1 MFRSFVYTIAA
12 CSALALASCASV
24 SERAPAPDMAESE
37 QPERVLMI
45 GLDGF
50 RADFLDL
57 YDAPNLEAL
66 AERGAQAERMI
77 PVMPS
82 KTFVNFYSIATGLYP
97 ESHGMTENAPYD
109 REARTGFVNPMAA
122 QDPFWWQGE
131 PIWTTAE
138 REGLTSAIMFWLG
151 SEVEHDGLRP
161 SIWTSYQHD
170 KPYQERVDEVLAW
183 FDAPED
189 DMPRL
194 AAVYFDRVDSVAHRN
209 GPENQ
214 AVAEAVAEVDGY
226 VGQLV
231 EGLRARGLLETTNI
245 IIVSDHG
252 MAQLSDDRIVE
263 VDQWIDFDRVYSP
276 HMEGRWGAGAQ
287 PYIFLFSE
295 EGEEAAI
302 DEALAAINAS
312 GNEHVMAYKAHEMP
326 DHYHLDHPTRGPD
339 LLVVAEAGWSLVAPS
354 LEQRPRRIIPGNH
367 GYDNMDPVMGALFVA
382 AGPRFDGA
390 GTVAPFENVNVYLM
404 IACALGLN
412 PAQTDGDPREVA
424 RVTAGR
430 CPAQ

>member
-1 MFRSFVYTIAA
+1 MFRSFVHTAA
-12 CSALALASCASV
+12 VCSALLLASCASV
-24 SERAPAPDMAESE
+24 TDAGSAPEAKA
-37 QPERVLMI
+37 QPERVLLI
-45 GLDGF
+45 GLDGL
-50 RADFLDL
+50 RADALDM
-57 YDAPNLEAL
+57 YDAPTLEAL
-66 AERGAQAERMI
+66 AERGARAERMI

-97 ESHGMTENAPYD
+97 ENHGMTENAPYD
-109 REARTGFVNPMAA
+109 REARTGFVNPMSA

-151 SEVEHDGLRP
+151 SEVAHDGLRP
-161 SIWTSYQHD
+161 SIWTPYQHD

-183 FDAPED
+183 YDAPAED
-189 DMPRL
+189 QPRL

-209 GPENQ
+209 GPENE
-214 AVAEAVAEVDGY
+214 AVAEAVADVDGY
-226 VGQLV
+226 VAQLV
-231 EGLRARGLLETTNI
+231 AGLEARDLLETTNI

-252 MAQLSDDRIVE
+252 MAELSDERIVA
-263 VDQWIDFDRVYSP
+263 VDDWIDFERVYSP

-295 EGEEAAI
+295 DGDQAAI
-302 DEALAAINAS
+302 DEAHDAINAS
-312 GNEHVMAYKAHEMP
+312 GNEHVMAYKAGEMP

-354 LEQRPRRIIPGNH
+354 LEQSPRRIIPGNH
-367 GYDNMDPVMGALFVA
+367 GYDNMDPVMGATFIA
-382 AGPRFDGA
+382 AGPRFDGV
-390 GTVAPFENVNVYLM
+390 GEVAAFENVNVYLM
-404 IACALGLN
+404 IACALGLD
-412 PAQTDGDPREVA
+412 PAETDGDPAEVA
-424 RVTAGR
+424 RVTGGR

>member
-12 CSALALASCASV
+12 CSTLVLASCASV
-24 SERAPAPDMAESE
+24 SDTTSAPELAATA
-37 QPERVLMI
+37 QPERVLLI
-45 GLDGF
+45 GLDGM

-57 YDAPNLEAL
+57 YDAPTLEAL
-66 AERGAQAERMI
+66 AARGVEAERMI

-97 ESHGMTENAPYD
+97 ENHGITDNAPYD

-151 SEVEHDGLRP
+151 SEVAHDGLRP
-161 SIWTSYQHD
+161 SIWMPYQHD

-183 FDAPED
+183 YDARAAD
-189 DMPRL
+189 QPRL
-194 AAVYFDRVDSVAHRN
+194 AAVYFDHVDSVAHRH
-209 GPENQ
+209 GPETA

-252 MAQLSDDRIVE
+252 MAQLSEDRIVA
-263 VDQWIDFDRVYSP
+263 VDDWIDFDRVYSP

-295 EGEEAAI
+295 DGDQAAI
-302 DEALAAINAS
+302 DEAYDAINAS
-312 GNEHVMAYKAHEMP
+312 GNDHVVAYKAGEMP
-326 DHYHLDHPTRGPD
+326 DHYRLDHPTRGPD

-354 LEQRPRRIIPGNH
+354 LEQSPRRILPGNH
-367 GYDNMDPVMGALFVA
+367 GYDALDPVMGATFVA
-382 AGPRFDGA
+382 AGPRFDGVGEVSA
-390 GTVAPFENVNVYLM
+390 FENVNIYLM
-404 IACALGLN
+404 IACALGLD
-412 PAQTDGDPREVA
+412 PAETDGDPAEVA
-424 RVTAGR
+424 RVTGGR

>member
-1 MFRSFVYTIAA
+1 MFRSFFHTAA
-12 CSALALASCASV
+12 VCSALLLASCASV
-24 SERAPAPDMAESE
+24 TDAGSAPEAAA
-37 QPERVLMI
+37 QPERVLLI
-45 GLDGF
+45 GLDGL
-50 RADFLDL
+50 RADALDM
-57 YDAPNLEAL
+57 YDAPTLEAL
-66 AERGAQAERMI
+66 AERGARAERMI

-97 ESHGMTENAPYD
+97 ENHGMTENAPYD
-109 REARTGFVNPMAA
+109 REARTGFVNPMSA

-151 SEVEHDGLRP
+151 SEVAHDGLRP
-161 SIWTSYQHD
+161 SIWTPYQHD

-183 FDAPED
+183 YDAPSED
-189 DMPRL
+189 QPRL

-209 GPENQ
+209 GPENE
-214 AVAEAVAEVDGY
+214 AVAEAVADVDGY
-226 VGQLV
+226 VAQLV
-231 EGLRARGLLETTNI
+231 AGLEARGLLETTNI

-252 MAQLSDDRIVE
+252 MAELSDERIVA
-263 VDQWIDFDRVYSP
+263 VDDWIDFERVYSP

-295 EGEEAAI
+295 DGDQAAI
-302 DEALAAINAS
+302 DEAHDAINAS
-312 GNEHVMAYKAHEMP
+312 GNEHVMAYKAGEMP

-354 LEQRPRRIIPGNH
+354 LEQSPRRIIPGNH
-367 GYDNMDPVMGALFVA
+367 GYDNMDPVMGATFIA
-382 AGPRFDGA
+382 AGPRFDGV
-390 GTVAPFENVNVYLM
+390 GEVAAFENVNVYLM
-404 IACALGLN
+404 IACALGLD
-412 PAQTDGDPREVA
+412 PAETDGDPAEVA
-424 RVTAGR
+424 RVTGGR